1 MKYPSLVVC
10 FVLVALLG
18 MGSSSVVAQKS
29 AYPTKP
35 IRWIVSYAPG
45 TTGDILARALSPRVS
60 ESFGQQVVVD
70 NRGGANGNLGTAAGA
85 KSSADGYTFLLAGN
99 ASLSINPHV
108 TPNLPYHPVKDFA
121 PVILL
126 GTVPLVLNAHP
137 ALPAKSVRELVLL
150 AKTKPGHLN
159 YASGGNGTTT
169 HLAGELLKMSAGIE
183 LTHIPYRTAAQ
194 AIIDLL
200 GGQVPL
206 MFTAVPTTL
215 SHVRAGLLR
224 AIAVTGAK
232 RAPALPEV
240 PALAET
246 LPGFEVTVWYGL
258 LAPAGTAKDIV
269 QRNFTEV
276 TRTLQTPE
284 VRQQLGAQGVEL
296 SGMGP
301 ERFAAFVK
309 EEFTRWG
316 KVVKAAGARPD

>member
-1 MKYPSLVVC
+1 MKSLFIIACALLVAFLGSASAQTFPAKPVRLVVP
-10 FVLVALLG
+10 FPPGGPADGLGRLLAEKLKQSWG
-18 MGSSSVVAQKS
+18 EA
-29 AYPTKP
+29 
-35 IRWIVSYAPG
+35 
-45 TTGDILARALSPRVS
+45 
-60 ESFGQQVVVD
+60 VVVE
-70 NRGGANGNLGTAAGA
+70 NRGGAGGNIGAEIAA
-85 KSSADGYTFLLAGN
+85 KSPADGYTIIIVGLSHAANLSLYSRLA
-99 ASLSINPHV
+99 
-108 TPNLPYHPVKDFA
+108 YHPIKDFA
-121 PVILL
+121 PVTQVVAIHTFLVVHPS
-126 GTVPLVLNAHP
+126 VPV
-137 ALPAKSVRELVLL
+137 KSVKELL
-150 AKTKPGHLN
+150 ALAKAKPGALN

>member
-1 MKYPSLVVC
+1 MRYPSLVVC

-60 ESFGQQVVVD
+60 ESFGQQVVID

-137 ALPAKSVRELVLL
+137 SLPAKSVRELVLL

-159 YASGGNGTTT
+159 
-169 HLAGELLKMSAGIE
+169 
-183 LTHIPYRTAAQ
+183 
-194 AIIDLL
+194 
-200 GGQVPL
+200 
-206 MFTAVPTTL
+206 
-215 SHVRAGLLR
+215 
-224 AIAVTGAK
+224 
-232 RAPALPEV
+232 
-240 PALAET
+240 
-246 LPGFEVTVWYGL
+246 
-258 LAPAGTAKDIV
+258 
-269 QRNFTEV
+269 
-276 TRTLQTPE
+276 
-284 VRQQLGAQGVEL
+284 
-296 SGMGP
+296 
-301 ERFAAFVK
+301 
-309 EEFTRWG
+309 
-316 KVVKAAGARPD
+316 